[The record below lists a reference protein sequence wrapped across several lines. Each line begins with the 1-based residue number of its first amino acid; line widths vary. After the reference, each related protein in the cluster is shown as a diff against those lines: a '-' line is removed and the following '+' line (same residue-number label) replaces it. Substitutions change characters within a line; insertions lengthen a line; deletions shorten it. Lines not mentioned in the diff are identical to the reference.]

1 MTVED
6 KGRLSFVIYNL
17 NIMDLNK
24 IKKVHIIGIGGI
36 GISAVA
42 KLLLEVGK
50 KVTGSDLHDSE
61 LIQVLQNF
69 GADIKIGP
77 HKAANVTKDINL
89 VIYTDAAPEDNP
101 ERVQAKKL
109 KIESL
114 SYFQFLG
121 KYSQT
126 KYTIAISG
134 CHGKTTTTALT
145 GLILD
150 KANLDPTV
158 IVGSKVKNWDGN
170 LRIGGSEYLVVE
182 GDEYKAHMLELNP
195 KAIILTNLEFDH
207 PDYYKDLNH
216 YIETFQEFVNKLP
229 QDGYLIY
236 NLDDQNLHERLEK
249 PNCHVL
255 NFSLTNQAADLY
267 AKNIKID
274 HGRQIF
280 RPVYKGQDLKD
291 FNLQVPGQ
299 FNISNALGASLL
311 ALELGISQD
320 VIKDTLA
327 QYAGAWRRFELIG
340 RISKLTPDK
349 NGALVVSDYA
359 HHPTEVA
366 KTIAA
371 AKEFYPDK
379 RLLVVFQP
387 HQIQRTRELFDDF
400 VKVFSQNPADVVIL
414 SEIYDVAGREEKD
427 VTKRVSSEDL
437 LDKIV
442 QVESKKLIKGI
453 TPSLYY
459 YANNLEETKAKILTE
474 VQSNDVVLI
483 LGAGDIDKI
492 ARELV

>member
-1 MTVED
+1 
-6 KGRLSFVIYNL
+6 
-17 NIMDLNK
+17 MDIFKLKK
-24 IKKVHIIGIGGI
+24 IHIIGIGGI

-42 KLLLEVGK
+42 KLLLEMGK
-50 KVTGSDLHDSE
+50 KVSGSDVHDSDIINN
-61 LIQVLQNF
+61 LKSF

-77 HKAANVTKDINL
+77 QKADNVTKGTNL
-89 VIYTDAAPEDNP
+89 VIYTDAAPEENP

-109 KIESL
+109 KIETM
-114 SYFQFLG
+114 SYFDFLG
-121 KYSQT
+121 EYSKD

-150 KANLDPTV
+150 KANFDPTV

-170 LRIGGSEYLVVE
+170 LRIGASEYFIVE
-182 GDEYKAHMLELNP
+182 GDEYKAHMLKLNP

-207 PDYYKDLNH
+207 PDYYRDLNQ
-216 YIETFQEFVNKLP
+216 YIDTFQEFVNKLP
-229 QDGYLIY
+229 QDGLLIY
-236 NLDDQNLHERLEK
+236 NLDDQNLYERLEK
-249 PNCHVL
+249 PNCRVL
-255 NFSLTNQAADLY
+255 TFSITNQAADLF

-280 RPVYKGQDLKD
+280 RPVYKGQDLRD

-299 FNISNALGASLL
+299 FNIANALGATLL
-311 ALELGISQD
+311 ALELGISPD

-327 QYAGAWRRFELIG
+327 QYSGAWRRFEIIG
-340 RISKLTPDK
+340 KINKLTPDK

-366 KTIAA
+366 KTIQA

-400 VKVFSQNPADVVIL
+400 VKVFSQSPADVVIL

-442 QVESKKLIKGI
+442 LTESKKLIAGVK
-453 TPSLYY
+453 PSLYY
-459 YANNLEETKAKILTE
+459 YANNLAETKAKILTE

-483 LGAGDIDKI
+483 LGAGDIDQI
-492 ARELV
+492 ARKLV